1 MVGMRMPSHCAAPST
16 VVPGSTLT
24 RLPSHVG
31 GGGGGSNNYRP
42 SHCAAPS
49 TVVPG
54 STLTRLPSIVRVT
67 GTLHDLDGVVLAGL
81 TAHIAASAE
90 ALVHLV
96 LFVRTIRDGAHRAD
110 LRAEGAADA
119 VVRHPVA
126 DQGRAAAGRTT
137 LLVQVGFV
145 LLAKIPERGSHRVG
159 RGLTQA
165 AEASA
170 ADVVGEGLQL
180 FARKS

>member
-1 MVGMRMPSHCAAPST
+1 MVGMRM
-16 VVPGSTLT
+16 
-24 RLPSHVG
+24 
-31 GGGGGSNNYRP
+31 P

-81 TAHIAASAE
+81 AADIAAGAE

-126 DQGRAAAGRTT
+126 DQGRAAAGRRSEEHTSE
-137 LLVQVGFV
+137 L
-145 LLAKIPERGSHRVG
+145 
-159 RGLTQA
+159 
-165 AEASA
+165 
-170 ADVVGEGLQL
+170 
-180 FARKS
+180 